1 MSKITL
7 DGMRFYAFHGCFAE
21 ERAIGTYFELDV
33 SFETDTSAAQV
44 SDCITDTVSYLDVY
58 QVIKAEIAVPSHLL
72 EHVGERVAGALLA
85 RFGAIEHVEVV
96 VKKMNPPLGGQLKSV
111 SVTITKDRI
120 RQS

>member
-1 MSKITL
+1 
-7 DGMRFYAFHGCFAE
+7 MRFYAFHGCFAE

-58 QVIKAEIAVPSHLL
+58 QVIKAEMAVPSHLL
-72 EHVGERVAGALLA
+72 EHVGEQVAGALLA

>member
-1 MSKITL
+1 
-7 DGMRFYAFHGCFAE
+7 MRFYAFHGCFAE

-44 SDCITDTVSYLDVY
+44 SDCIADTVSYLDVY
-58 QVIKAEIAVPSHLL
+58 QVIKAEMAVPSHLL
-72 EHVGERVAGALLA
+72 EHVGERVAGTLLA